1 MIGLI
6 RPLTLSRCR
15 HRLAANRLRL
25 SAAAWCRLAL
35 VIRRALF
42 VSRTVAENRMLGD
55 VAVKIQVMKK
65 KVLIAE
71 EMPEFEKSIAQMP
84 LSSKIFVDKSMA
96 IADKIYKRIEELG
109 ITQKDLADRLGQTE
123 AQVSRGLAGMQNFTL
138 RSISKIEAAL
148 NFEIIRV

>member
-1 MIGLI
+1 
-6 RPLTLSRCR
+6 
-15 HRLAANRLRL
+15 
-25 SAAAWCRLAL
+25 
-35 VIRRALF
+35 
-42 VSRTVAENRMLGD
+42 
-55 VAVKIQVMKK
+55 MKK

-71 EMPEFEKSIAQMP
+71 EMPEFEKSIAEMP

-109 ITQKDLADRLGQTE
+109 ITQKDLSDKLGQTE